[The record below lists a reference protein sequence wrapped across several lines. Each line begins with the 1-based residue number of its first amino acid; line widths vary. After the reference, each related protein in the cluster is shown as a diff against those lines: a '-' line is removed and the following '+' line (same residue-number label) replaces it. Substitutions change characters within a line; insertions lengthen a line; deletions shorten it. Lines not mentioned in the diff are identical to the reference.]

1 MMQFYIE
8 CTLINYFCACMFSA
22 LNIHIFFGVREV
34 SYTGNS
40 IQLFFQ
46 GLLFEAKV
54 YSYINNIPTT
64 CFSKGK
70 RAVNCR
76 LQRKKCIMQ

>member
-1 MMQFYIE
+1 MYI
-8 CTLINYFCACMFSA
+8 YFFC
-22 LNIHIFFGVREV
+22 IREV
-34 SYTGNS
+34 SCYS

-64 CFSKGK
+64 CFTKGK
-70 RAVNCR
+70 KADNIR
-76 LQRKKCIMQ
+76 LQRKKFIM

>member
-1 MMQFYIE
+1 MYI
-8 CTLINYFCACMFSA
+8 YF
-22 LNIHIFFGVREV
+22 FFIREV
-34 SYTGNS
+34 SCYS

-64 CFSKGK
+64 CFTKGK
-70 RAVNCR
+70 KADN
-76 LQRKKCIMQ
+76 I